1 MTTPPEP
8 PDDAEPWPYPQQPIP
23 QQPPVQQPPPQGYPG
38 YPPPPLPS
46 YPPGYPSPPPRP
58 SNDAGT
64 VIGFVFV
71 GITVSVFLNILVMI
85 AALAL
90 VGADSTTGNDGTQFL
105 WISGVLSVVVAFGG
119 GGGLIALKK
128 AWTKGMG
135 IGLMIGWALMS
146 ILVGFCV
153 SILQGSLG

>member
-1 MTTPPEP
+1 MTTPPQPP
-8 PDDAEPWPYPQQPIP
+8 PDDAEPWPYPQQP
-23 QQPPVQQPPPQGYPG
+23 PPPQGYPA
-38 YPPPPLPS
+38 YPPPQYPV
-46 YPPGYPSPPPRP
+46 YPPGYPPPRRN
-58 SNDAGT
+58 NDGGI

-71 GITVSVFLNILVMI
+71 GITVSVVLNILVMI
-85 AALAL
+85 AALSI
-90 VGADSTTGNDGTQFL
+90 VGADSNVGNDGTQFL

-119 GGGLIALKK
+119 GGGLIAFKK
-128 AWTKGMG
+128 PWTKGMG